1 MAVSVKDVHRAIAG
15 RIDALA
21 GYREVRMLPQYF
33 GRSQNTLAHL
43 GFAVDIANSNASDE
57 RQRRVVGALIESNIR
72 VKIAYRIRP
81 HDIVVDYGNALDKEQ
96 EVIAALMNPN
106 YGKGI
111 ELRLVSIAR
120 NSPDS
125 QEYLISEILF
135 SCVHTISIT

>member
-1 MAVSVKDVHRAIAG
+1 
-15 RIDALA
+15 
-21 GYREVRMLPQYF
+21 MLPQYF

-57 RQRRVVGALIESNIR
+57 RQRRAVGALIESNIR

-111 ELRLVSIAR
+111 ELRLVSVLR

-135 SCVHTISIT
+135 SCIHTISIT

>member
-1 MAVSVKDVHRAIAG
+1 MAVSVKDVHRAIAS
-15 RIDALA
+15 RIDALT

-43 GFAVDIANSNASDE
+43 GFSVDISNSNASDD
-57 RQRRVVGALIESNIR
+57 RQRRVIGALIESNVR

-111 ELRLVSIAR
+111 ELRLVSMSR

-135 SCVHTISIT
+135 SCMHTIQIT

>member
-1 MAVSVKDVHRAIAG
+1 MAVSVKEVQRAIAG
-15 RIDALA
+15 RIDALT
-21 GYREVRMLPQYF
+21 GYKEVRMLPQYF
-33 GRSQNTLAHL
+33 GRTQNTLAHL
-43 GFAVDIANSNASDE
+43 GFTVDISNSNATDE
-57 RQRRVVGALIESNIR
+57 RQRRAVGALIDSNVR

-81 HDIVVDYGNALDKEQ
+81 HDIVTDYGNALDKEQ
-96 EVIAALMNPN
+96 DVIAALMNPN

-135 SCVHTISIT
+135 SCIHTISIT

>member
-15 RIDALA
+15 RIDGLT

-43 GFAVDIANSNASDE
+43 GFSVDISNSNASDD
-57 RQRRVVGALIESNIR
+57 RQRRVIGALIESNVR

-96 EVIAALMNPN
+96 DVIATIMNPN

-111 ELRLVSIAR
+111 ELRLVSISR

-135 SCVHTISIT
+135 SCMHTIQIT

>member
-1 MAVSVKDVHRAIAG
+1 MAVSVKDVHRSIAA
-15 RIDALA
+15 RIDALT

-43 GFAVDIANSNASDE
+43 GFAVDISNSNASDD
-57 RQRRVVGALIESNIR
+57 RQRRVIGALIESNVR

-96 EVIAALMNPN
+96 DVIATIMNPN

-111 ELRLVSIAR
+111 ELRLVSISR

-135 SCVHTISIT
+135 SCMHTIQIT

>member
-1 MAVSVKDVHRAIAG
+1 
-15 RIDALA
+15 
-21 GYREVRMLPQYF
+21 MLPQYF

-43 GFAVDIANSNASDE
+43 GFAVDITNSNAADE
-57 RQRRVVGALIESNIR
+57 RQRRAVGALIESNVR

-96 EVIAALMNPN
+96 EVIATLMNPN
-106 YGKGI
+106 FGKGI
-111 ELRLVSIAR
+111 ELRLVSISR